1 MKKIFLALS
10 FIAVILAVSCSKT
23 GEVNNSN
30 KNDMELKDY
39 IRSIENYP
47 KEGVIFRDITPLL
60 KDKDAFKFAID
71 KMAEQVK
78 GKKIDFIVAAESRG
92 FLIGSALAYKI
103 GCGLIPVRKKGK
115 LPYKTISEEYAKEY
129 GTDTLEMHE
138 DAIREGD
145 NVLIVDDLI
154 ATGGT
159 VLAMVKMVENL
170 GGNIVGT
177 SFLIELEELDGRN
190 KIEKYPVNVLIKY

>member
-115 LPYKTISEEYAKEY
+115 LPYKTISKEYAKEY

-138 DAIREGD
+138 DAIKEGD